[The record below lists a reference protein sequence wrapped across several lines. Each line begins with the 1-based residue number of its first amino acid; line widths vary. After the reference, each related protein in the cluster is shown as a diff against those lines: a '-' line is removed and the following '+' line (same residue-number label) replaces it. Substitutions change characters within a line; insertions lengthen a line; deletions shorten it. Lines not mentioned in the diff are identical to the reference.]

1 MKIELVKI
9 DTEFNTNSPYCWVQ
23 TRAGIFPD
31 GRVLIT
37 SQPLRLSGSD
47 IFYGINC
54 FFSKDHACSWNGPIE
69 QKLQRRPFAN
79 NQEIVLCDVTPEY
92 HDRSCKMLGIGH
104 TAIYQNDDFP
114 KERHPHY
121 TAYSV
126 FNESDDCWGEF
137 KLLRLPE
144 VFMDHY
150 SSSCSQRVDLDDG
163 TILLPIYHR
172 SKNTGLNAREVTVI
186 RCSFDGENLHYM
198 EHGNTLNS
206 TIHNGLCEPSV
217 FKFKD
222 KFYLTMRNYECGLVS
237 QSNDGLNYSEAVKW
251 RFDDG
256 KEIGNYNTQ
265 QHWLSLEKNFIL
277 SILGKGQIMITFS
290 DTGRRC
296 LWLKLIQKTYA

>member
-1 MKIELVKI
+1 
-9 DTEFNTNSPYCWVQ
+9 
-23 TRAGIFPD
+23 
-31 GRVLIT
+31 
-37 SQPLRLSGSD
+37 
-47 IFYGINC
+47 
-54 FFSKDHACSWNGPIE
+54 
-69 QKLQRRPFAN
+69 
-79 NQEIVLCDVTPEY
+79 
-92 HDRSCKMLGIGH
+92 MLGIGH

-265 QHWLSLEKNFIL
+265 QHWLSLGEKLYLVYTRKGANNDNVFRHRAPLFMAEVDTENLCLIRETEQIVIPNRGARLGNFGCLQVSKNEAWVVVSEWMQNGPGQNGIRKCMSYGSNN
-277 SILGKGQIMITFS
+277 SIFVAKISESSEIKR
-290 DTGRRC
+290 D
-296 LWLKLIQKTYA
+296 